1 MNLYEINGQVMQLTE
16 MLENGEID
24 ETVYNDTVESL
35 GGQIAIEDVIKSIR
49 NKQAEIEA
57 LKAESDRLTEKRRN
71 CENAVEGLKNVLLT
85 YLKITNQK
93 KLKTELF
100 SVTQAASKSVSITDE
115 SIIPAKYL
123 IPQPAKLDKKAI
135 LAELKAGEIVEGAT
149 LTENEYLMI
158 K

>member
-85 YLKITNQK
+85 YLKVTNQK
-93 KLKTELF
+93 KVKTELF
-100 SVTQAASKSVSITDE
+100 SVSKGTSKSVTITDD
-115 SIIPAKYL
+115 SKIPVEYL
-123 IPQPAKLDKKAI
+123 IQQVPKIDKKAI
-135 LAELKAGEIVEGAT
+135 LAQLKAGEAVSGAIIEEKEFIT
-149 LTENEYLMI
+149 I

>member
-85 YLKITNQK
+85 YLKVTNQK
-93 KLKTELF
+93 KVKTELY
-100 SVTQAASKSVSITDE
+100 SVSKGTSKSVTITDD
-115 SIIPAKYL
+115 SKIPVEYL
-123 IPQPAKLDKKAI
+123 IQQVPKIDKKAI
-135 LAELKAGEIVEGAT
+135 LAQLKAGVDILGAIIEEKEFIT
-149 LTENEYLMI
+149 I

>member
-35 GGQIAIEDVIKSIR
+35 GGEIAIEDVIKSIR

-85 YLKITNQK
+85 YLKVTNQK
-93 KLKTELF
+93 KVKTDLF
-100 SVTQAASKSVSITDE
+100 SVSKGTSKSVTITDD
-115 SIIPAKYL
+115 SKIPCEYL
-123 IPQPAKLDKKAI
+123 IQQVPKIDKKAI
-135 LAELKAGEIVEGAT
+135 LAQLKAGVDILGAIIEEKEFIT
-149 LTENEYLMI
+149 I